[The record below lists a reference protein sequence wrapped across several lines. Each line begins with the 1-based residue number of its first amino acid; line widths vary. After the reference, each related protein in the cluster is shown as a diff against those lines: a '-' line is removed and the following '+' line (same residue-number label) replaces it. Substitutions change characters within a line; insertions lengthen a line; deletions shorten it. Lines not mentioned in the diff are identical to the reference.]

1 MKILFVIRDMFVGG
15 AGKQL
20 ALTANALAD
29 YGYEI
34 FIYSYYGVEL
44 NQTLDSSIKF
54 ITPKSLPQNKIT
66 EYVGAILN
74 IRKQIKGIQPDI
86 LISWRCNA
94 GCFSKL
100 ASLGL
105 NVKTIFSERTDPY
118 TETSFILKIS
128 AFICNFS
135 DGGVF
140 QTEAAR
146 QYYKRLLGRS
156 VVIPNPVNLDTK
168 KISLVPFEKRKNEI
182 VHVARMQI
190 SQKRQDVMLNAFK
203 IFLGHHPDYILSF
216 YGDGVDFTKVK
227 NMAQDLGIAD
237 FVKLHGVVS
246 NVIEKIGEAKL
257 LVLTSDYEGI
267 PNVILEAFAAN
278 IPVVSTDCSPGGARV
293 LIDDGVSGFIAP
305 VGDAEMI
312 ACKMG
317 KIVDDEKLAEKFV
330 TNGKTKLKEFAPKV
344 IFQQWNE
351 YLINMKKKN

>member
-34 FIYSYYGVEL
+34 FIYSYYGLEL
-44 NQTLDSSIKF
+44 NQTLNSSIKF
-54 ITPKSLPQNKIT
+54 ITPKSLPKNKIT

-74 IRKQIKGIQPDI
+74 IRKQIKNIQPDI

-146 QYYKRLLGRS
+146 QYYKRLLSRS
-156 VVIPNPVNLDTK
+156 VVIPNPIHLDTNNL
-168 KISLVPFEKRKNEI
+168 ILAPFEKRKNEI
-182 VHVARMQI
+182 VHIARMQI

-216 YGDGVDFTKVK
+216 YGDGVDFTKVQ

-237 FVKLHGVVS
+237 FVKFHGVVS

-267 PNVILEAFAAN
+267 PNVILEAFAASV
-278 IPVVSTDCSPGGARV
+278 PVVSTDCSPGGARV
-293 LIDDGVSGFIAP
+293 LIDEGDNGFIAS
-305 VGDAEMI
+305 VGNAKIIAE
-312 ACKMG
+312 KMAM
-317 KIVDDEKLAEKFV
+317 IVDDVNLAEKFI
-330 TNGKTKLKEFAPKV
+330 TNGKIKLKEFAPKV
-344 IFQQWNE
+344 IFEKWNE
-351 YLINMKKKN
+351 YLKRIVF